1 MKKHIGFFLMFA
13 LVTIMA
19 CNDKPA
25 EVKKEV
31 IIVPTAP
38 VVVVKEVP
46 EKTTSITVDK
56 NGVKVQAKKVNV
68 VIKKQ

>member
-1 MKKHIGFFLMFA
+1 MKKNIGFFLMLS
-13 LVTIMA
+13 LVSIVA

-38 VVVVKEVP
+38 VVVKEVP
-46 EKTTSITVDK
+46 EKTTTITVDK

>member
-13 LVTIMA
+13 LVSIMA

-31 IIVPTAP
+31 IIVPAAP
-38 VVVVKEVP
+38 VVVKEVP
-46 EKTTSITVDK
+46 EKTTTITVDK

-68 VIKKQ
+68 VVKKQ